1 MEKGKWGQIRHFSD
15 IEAWKIGREVR
26 KSVYAFIETL
36 PDGEK
41 YNLNSQMRRAAVS
54 VTANIAEGYGRYH
67 YQENIQFCRQ
77 SRGSMYEMQ
86 DHLITCLDEG
96 YIAKEDYEKNYSLY
110 EKAAKAINGYIKL
123 LKRQQA
129 ENKERIANGK

>member
-26 KSVYAFIETL
+26 KSVYAFIKTL

-41 YNLNSQMRRAAVS
+41 YNLSSQMRRAAVS
-54 VTANIAEGYGRYH
+54 ITANIAEGYGRYH

-77 SRGSMYEMQ
+77 SRGSIYEMQ

-96 YIAKEDYEKNYSLY
+96 YIAKEDYEKIYSLY
-110 EKAAKAINGYIKL
+110 EKATKAINGYIRL